1 MGRRDLGRGDRPG
14 AHRKRAAGSGERQ
27 RRWRRCAEPLVR
39 RAATLGHYWDRA
51 GRSPATRL
59 PAAPQE
65 GGAYLAGGASG
76 ALPRSLPDT
85 APAAWYCRGCA
96 AGSQNRDSQSTCAG
110 TRGRALRARRAWR
123 APWLK
128 GLPGL
133 TKTPRRFSFDVSP
146 AGSSD
151 RCGRL
156 KVVVGSLRPVRST
169 NHIQGGGN
177 MTGEG

>member
-1 MGRRDLGRGDRPG
+1 M
-14 AHRKRAAGSGERQ
+14 
-27 RRWRRCAEPLVR
+27 R

-76 ALPRSLPDT
+76 ALPWSLPDT

-110 TRGRALRARRAWR
+110 TRDRAHRARRAWR

-133 TKTPRRFSFDVSP
+133 TKTPRHFSFDVFLYGQQITFKVG
-146 AGSSD
+146 AT
-151 RCGRL
+151 RL
-156 KVVVGSLRPVRST
+156 VRAKAT
-169 NHIQGGGN
+169 
-177 MTGEG
+177 TYTAWY

>member
-1 MGRRDLGRGDRPG
+1 MRGAPSEEGRDSGSLLGQGGAIARHSFACRSPG
-14 AHRKRAAGSGERQ
+14 
-27 RRWRRCAEPLVR
+27 RWRLPCRRGFR
-39 RAATLGHYWDRA
+39 RAPSVPAGHRP
-51 GRSPATRL
+51 RRL
-59 PAAPQE
+59 VLQR
-65 GGAYLAGGASG
+65 L
-76 ALPRSLPDT
+76 R
-85 APAAWYCRGCA
+85 
-96 AGSQNRDSQSTCAG
+96 SQNRDSQSTCAG

-133 TKTPRRFSFDVSP
+133 TKTPRHFSFDVSP